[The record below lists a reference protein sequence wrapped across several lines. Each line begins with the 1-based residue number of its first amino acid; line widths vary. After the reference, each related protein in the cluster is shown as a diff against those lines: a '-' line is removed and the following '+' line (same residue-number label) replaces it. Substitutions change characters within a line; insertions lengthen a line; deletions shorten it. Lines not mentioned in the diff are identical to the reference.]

1 MSVCLLYS
9 QYLGRSRAFRW
20 HIYWHDDTYTD
31 MTHLYVSCASDLHP
45 KSQVIFT
52 FQLRSKAASTTTQLW
67 SALLQCSLWRHRLNS
82 RRFSSNRPGWPVLAQ
97 SGSDLPQRG
106 QIRDFFRSDFRT
118 FWLIVQKKSRIC
130 PIWGKSAPLWAQ
142 IWPVFSRRLVEKIE
156 LLKTS
161 NKSVEYWNT
170 GTLRLVIQSTNQWPT
185 CNPDT

>member
-106 QIRDFFRSDFRT
+106 QIRDFFKSDLRT
-118 FWLIVQKKSRIC
+118 FWRFRAKM
-130 PIWGKSAPLWAQ
+130 
-142 IWPVFSRRLVEKIE
+142 
-156 LLKTS
+156 
-161 NKSVEYWNT
+161 YWNLIWKSHGFVPFGANLT
-170 GTLRLVIQSTNQWPT
+170 HFGHKSDCPCAVCRMQLCHVR
-185 CNPDT
+185 